1 MNQETPNR
9 IQQPGDLQ
17 QYIERGE
24 FPRWRIFF
32 NLYLRNIIANL
43 LGFAIIL
50 LLNFFTPMTSNW
62 LHRVLFV
69 SGDGV
74 QYLIGLFP
82 LILVIIAILQYQFQC
97 PVCNFLTMRTRGE
110 TETPYDESAIQRRL
124 LNLPMI
130 LAANNLMVYILV
142 PGALILS
149 SWLLD
154 LFPMDL
160 RMAALFFFR
169 ALMIGLIT
177 ACLSFFIVENY
188 TRHISIPMVF
198 PEGGLTRVQ
207 GAVRIN
213 VMRRIRLLNLAGTL
227 TPMLILVATL
237 GLVLLDVLKT
247 PGFSNKLA
255 VDIFIFSLILCS
267 VFIYLGFRL
276 NRLVGRSVVE
286 PLKEMLQVIQRVEQG
301 DFSHRIQVVS
311 NDELGELAEAGNKMI
326 QGLAEREQVRESFG
340 RYVTPEIRD
349 KILSGE
355 IPLDGEQ
362 KIATMLFADLRDF
375 TSYVESNPP
384 EEVILSMR
392 EYFTYMEEAI
402 REEGGLV
409 LQFVGDE
416 LEAVF
421 GVPLEVGWHAD
432 RAVHAAMKMR
442 RRLEELNEKRA
453 NAGKPPFQHG
463 VGICSGPVLAGNTG
477 SRDHPS
483 YALIGDTVNK
493 AARIQE
499 LTKEFGCDVLI
510 ARETKDML
518 SMRISAEPREAR
530 EFKGHSTAI
539 ESFEVL

>member
-9 IQQPGDLQ
+9 IQQPGDLRQ
-17 QYIERGE
+17 SIEKGE

-32 NLYLRNIIANL
+32 NLYLRNIVANL

-74 QYLIGLFP
+74 QYLLGLFP
-82 LILVIIAILQYQFQC
+82 LILVIIAIFQYQFQC

-110 TETPYDESAIQRRL
+110 ATAAYDEEAIRRRL

-130 LAANNLMVYILV
+130 LALTNLMVYILV

-154 LFPMDL
+154 LFPMDF

-198 PEGGLTRVQ
+198 PEGGLTQVR

-247 PGFSNKLA
+247 PGFSNQLA

-362 KIATMLFADLRDF
+362 KIATMLFAYLRDF

-392 EYFTYMEEAI
+392 EYFTYMEDAI
-402 REEGGLV
+402 RAEGGLV

-432 RAVHAAMKMR
+432 RALHAALQMR
-442 RRLEELNEKRA
+442 RRLEELNEKRE
-453 NAGKPPFQHG
+453 NAGKPAFQHG

-493 AARIQE
+493 AARVQE
-499 LTKEFGCDVLI
+499 LTKEFGCDILI
-510 ARETKDML
+510 ARETRDML
-518 SMRISAEPREAR
+518 SMRFSVEPREAR
-530 EFKGHSTAI
+530 TFKGHSSAI
-539 ESFEVL
+539 ETFEVL